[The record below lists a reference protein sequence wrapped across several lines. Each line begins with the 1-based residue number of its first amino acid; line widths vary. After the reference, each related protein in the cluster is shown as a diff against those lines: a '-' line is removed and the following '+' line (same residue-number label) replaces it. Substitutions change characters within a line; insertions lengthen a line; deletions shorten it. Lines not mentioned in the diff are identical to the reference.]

1 MVNKMKRA
9 LIISASLS
17 VILLGVVFYLMIG
30 VKNVESASIKETNQI
45 STEKKSCCTE
55 EKNERP
61 SNSSIYQL
69 ESVWKTEAGNKIILG
84 DMKGKKQIMAMVFAN
99 CTYACPLIVND
110 MKKIETKINRND
122 VSFLLISIDP
132 KRDTPE
138 ALTQYAKNNKLDLK
152 RWHLL
157 TGDENGI
164 SELAA
169 VLGFKYKKETDGS
182 FSHSNIINVL
192 DENGEVAYQHFGLN
206 QDVQDVIEAINKN
219 KEQ

>member
-1 MVNKMKRA
+1 MKKV

-17 VILLGVVFYLMIG
+17 VILLGIVIYLLMG
-30 VKNVESASIKETNQI
+30 VKNVESASIKEVKQT
-45 STEKKSCCTE
+45 SSEKKSCCAE
-55 EKNERP
+55 VKNE
-61 SNSSIYQL
+61 NAGDNSIYQL
-69 ESVWKTEAGNKIILG
+69 ESVWKTEAGNKITLN
-84 DMKGKKQIMAMVFAN
+84 DLKGKRQIMAMVFAN

-110 MKKIETKINRND
+110 MKKIESAINRSD
-122 VSFLLISIDP
+122 VNFLLVSIDP

-138 ALTQYAKNNKLDLK
+138 TLTQYAKNNKLDLG
-152 RWHLL
+152 RWRLL

-169 VLGFKYKKETDGS
+169 VLGFKYKKEPDGS

-192 DENGEVAYQHFGLN
+192 DENGVVAYQHFGLN
-206 QDVQDVIEAINKN
+206 QDVQDVVEAINKN

>member
-1 MVNKMKRA
+1 MKKA
-9 LIISASLS
+9 LIISATVS
-17 VILLGVVFYLMIG
+17 VVLLGVVLYLLIG
-30 VKNVESASIKETNQI
+30 VKNVESAPLEHVKQTSSEMKP
-45 STEKKSCCTE
+45 CCANL
-55 EKNERP
+55 KNDKA
-61 SNSSIYQL
+61 NDNSIYQL
-69 ESVWKTEAGNKIILG
+69 ESVWKTEAGKKITLN
-84 DMKGKKQIMAMVFAN
+84 DLKGKKQIMAMVFAN

-110 MKKIETKINRND
+110 MKKIESKINRND
-122 VSFLLISIDP
+122 VDFLLVSIDS

-169 VLGFKYKKETDGS
+169 VLGFKYKKEPDGS

-192 DENGEVAYQHFGLN
+192 DENGVVAYQHFGLN
-206 QDVQDVIEAINKN
+206 QDVQDVIEEINKS

>member
-1 MVNKMKRA
+1 MKNA
-9 LIISASLS
+9 LIISATVS
-17 VILLGVVFYLMIG
+17 VVLLGVVLYLLIG
-30 VKNVESASIKETNQI
+30 VKNVESAPLEQVKQTSSEMKP
-45 STEKKSCCTE
+45 CCANL
-55 EKNERP
+55 KNDKA
-61 SNSSIYQL
+61 NDNSIYQL
-69 ESVWKTEAGNKIILG
+69 ESVWKTEAGKKITLN
-84 DMKGKKQIMAMVFAN
+84 DLKGKKQIMAMVFAN

-110 MKKIETKINRND
+110 MKKIESKINRND
-122 VSFLLISIDP
+122 VDFLLVSIDP

-169 VLGFKYKKETDGS
+169 VLGFKYKKEPDGS

-192 DENGEVAYQHFGLN
+192 DENGVVAYQHFGLN
-206 QDVQDVIEAINKN
+206 QDVQDVIEEINKN
-219 KEQ
+219 KEH

>member
-1 MVNKMKRA
+1 MKKA
-9 LIISASLS
+9 LMISAIVS
-17 VILLGVVFYLMIG
+17 VVLLGVVLYLLIG
-30 VKNVESASIKETNQI
+30 VKNVESASIIEAKQTSSEV
-45 STEKKSCCTE
+45 KSCCADL
-55 EKNERP
+55 KNDKA
-61 SNSSIYQL
+61 NDNSIYQL
-69 ESVWKTEAGNKIILG
+69 ESVWKTEAGKKITLS
-84 DMKGKKQIMAMVFAN
+84 DLKGKTQVMAMIFAN

-110 MKKIETKINRND
+110 MKKIESKIHRND
-122 VSFLLISIDP
+122 VDFLLVSIDS

-169 VLGFKYKKETDGS
+169 VLGFKYKKEPDGS

-192 DENGEVAYQHFGLN
+192 DKNGVVAYQHFGLN
-206 QDVQDVIEAINKN
+206 QDVQDVIEEINKN
-219 KEQ
+219 KEH

>member
-1 MVNKMKRA
+1 MKKA

-17 VILLGVVFYLMIG
+17 VILLGVVFYLLIG
-30 VKNVESASIKETNQI
+30 VKNVESASIIGVTQT
-45 STEKKSCCTE
+45 SHEKKSCCAE
-55 EKNERP
+55 EKNEKA
-61 SNSSIYQL
+61 SDNSIYQL
-69 ESVWKTEAGNKIILG
+69 ESVWKTEAGNEITLN
-84 DMKGKKQIMAMVFAN
+84 DLKGKTQIMAMVFAN

-110 MKKIETKINRND
+110 MKKIESAINRND
-122 VSFLLISIDP
+122 VNFLLVSIDP

-138 ALTQYAKNNKLDLK
+138 ALTQYAKNNKLDLR
-152 RWHLL
+152 RWRLL

-169 VLGFKYKKETDGS
+169 VLGFKYKKEPDGS

-206 QDVQDVIEAINKN
+206 QDVQDVIEAINKI

>member
-1 MVNKMKRA
+1 MKKA
-9 LIISASLS
+9 LIISATVS
-17 VILLGVVFYLMIG
+17 VVLLGVVLYLLIG
-30 VKNVESASIKETNQI
+30 VKNVESAPLEQVKQTSSEMKP
-45 STEKKSCCTE
+45 CCANL
-55 EKNERP
+55 KNDKA
-61 SNSSIYQL
+61 NDNSIYQL
-69 ESVWKTEAGNKIILG
+69 ESVWKTEAGKKITLN
-84 DMKGKKQIMAMVFAN
+84 DLKGKKQIMAMVFAN

-110 MKKIETKINRND
+110 MKKIESKINRND
-122 VSFLLISIDP
+122 VDFLLVSIDS

-169 VLGFKYKKETDGS
+169 VLGFKYKKEPDGS

-192 DENGEVAYQHFGLN
+192 DENGVVAYQHFGLN
-206 QDVQDVIEAINKN
+206 QDVQDVIEEINKN
-219 KEQ
+219 KEH

>member
-1 MVNKMKRA
+1 MKKA
-9 LIISASLS
+9 LIISATVS
-17 VILLGVVFYLMIG
+17 VVLLGVVLYLLIG
-30 VKNVESASIKETNQI
+30 VKNVESAPLKEVKQ
-45 STEKKSCCTE
+45 SSSEVKSCCANL
-55 EKNERP
+55 KNDKA
-61 SNSSIYQL
+61 NDNSIYQL
-69 ESVWKTEAGNKIILG
+69 ESVWKTESGNKITLNNL
-84 DMKGKKQIMAMVFAN
+84 KGKKQIMAMIFAN

-110 MKKIETKINRND
+110 MKKIESKIKQND
-122 VSFLLISIDP
+122 VDFLLVSIDS

-138 ALTQYAKNNKLDLK
+138 ALTQYAKNNKLDMK

-169 VLGFKYKKETDGS
+169 VLGFKYKKEPDGS

-192 DENGEVAYQHFGLN
+192 DENGVVTYQHFGLN
-206 QDVQDVIEAINKN
+206 QDVQDVIEEINKN

>member
-1 MVNKMKRA
+1 MKKA
-9 LIISASLS
+9 LIISATVS
-17 VILLGVVFYLMIG
+17 VVLLGVVLYLLIG
-30 VKNVESASIKETNQI
+30 VKNVESAPLEQVKQTSSEMKP
-45 STEKKSCCTE
+45 CCANL
-55 EKNERP
+55 KNDKA
-61 SNSSIYQL
+61 NDNSIYQL
-69 ESVWKTEAGNKIILG
+69 ESVWKTEAGKKITLN
-84 DMKGKKQIMAMVFAN
+84 DLKGKKQIMAMVFAN

-110 MKKIETKINRND
+110 MKKIESKINRND
-122 VSFLLISIDP
+122 VDFLLVSIDS

-169 VLGFKYKKETDGS
+169 VLGFKYKKEPDGS

-192 DENGEVAYQHFGLN
+192 DENGVVAYQHFGLN
-206 QDVQDVIEAINKN
+206 QDVQDVIEEINKS